1 MSDPPVISN
10 PALVTLLFSLFSF
23 MVGSF
28 ASPFGEY
35 CGIVCYMYWGI
46 LLLLKLLWIK
56 LALRTRPSQ
65 RFISGFSD

>member
-46 LLLLKLLWIK
+46 LLLLKLL
-56 LALRTRPSQ
+56 
-65 RFISGFSD
+65 